1 MSHVFL
7 ATELE
12 GVATWWSIKRRDGFA
27 LGFTSHNRDL
37 AFGGMTYRAAPGMIP
52 SAIRRTASLERDAVE
67 VEGVLAHDSISPA
80 DLEAGR
86 YAGARIAIGLVDWET
101 LDRITLFHGEL
112 GNIAQEDGTFEAE
125 LRSAKAS
132 LEVDSIPR
140 TSPTCRAAFCDAD
153 CGANPAN
160 YTQLLSVTAVDLD
173 ANSIEFANG
182 PAAALMHNGSVKWID
197 GPLAGTTMQVIDT
210 DGSAL
215 VLDRP
220 LLEGMAPGQLAYLR
234 EGCDHTIAT
243 CASRFGNAVNFRGEP
258 HLPGNDLL
266 ARYPTGSS
274 SG

>member
-7 ATELE
+7 ATALE
-12 GVATWWSIKRRDGFA
+12 GVATWWSIKRRDGVA

-67 VEGVLAHDSISPA
+67 VEGVLAHDSISAA

-86 YAGARIAIGLVDWET
+86 YARARIAIGLVDWET
-101 LDRITLFHGEL
+101 LDRTTLFHGEL
-112 GNIAQEDGTFEAE
+112 GNVAQQDGTFEAE
-125 LRSAKAS
+125 LRSAKAN
-132 LEVDSIPR
+132 LELDMVPR
-140 TSPTCRAAFCDAD
+140 TSPTCRAVFCDAD
-153 CGANPAN
+153 CGVNPARF
-160 YTQLLSVTAVDLD
+160 THLLAVTSIDLF
-173 ANSIEFANG
+173 ANSVGFAG
-182 PAAALMHNGSVKWID
+182 APAAREMQGGWIKWVD
-197 GPLAGTTMQVIDT
+197 GPLAGVTMQVID
-210 DGSAL
+210 DLGAAL

-220 LLEGMAPGQLAYLR
+220 LVDGIATGQLAYLR
-234 EGCDHTIAT
+234 EGCDHTVAT

-266 ARYPTGSS
+266 ARYPSS